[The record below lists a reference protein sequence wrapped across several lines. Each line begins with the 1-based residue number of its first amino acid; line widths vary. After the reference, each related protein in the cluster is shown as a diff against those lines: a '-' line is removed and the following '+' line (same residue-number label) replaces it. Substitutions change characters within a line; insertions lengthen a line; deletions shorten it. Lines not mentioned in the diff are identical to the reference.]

1 MESTKSLTEVKTELF
16 PSLSEEQFND
26 LLWNATCYPCDGE
39 ETLRQLK
46 EIVIE
51 LKKGKSVEQ
60 IIGEVEEQM
69 YKIIS
74 SMPDELEETELIN
87 NLHKTS

>member
-1 MESTKSLTEVKTELF
+1 MESTKSLTEIKTELF

-26 LLWNATCYPCDGE
+26 LLWHATCYPCDEE

>member
-1 MESTKSLTEVKTELF
+1 MESTKSLTEIKTELF
-16 PSLSEEQFND
+16 PSLSKEQFND

-69 YKIIS
+69 YKTIS